1 MALRY
6 LDALWVGAGPE
17 GSGEVILAEGRF
29 TEGLA
34 SGVACAATI
43 EGGAQQGVSLS
54 ERWYL
59 VFTGPNQE
67 QRAVLNLERQG
78 FRPFLPRILKSV
90 RHARSIRMVVA
101 PLFPRYVFLPLD
113 LDRDR
118 WLSVRSTFGVSSLYM
133 SGSRPGPVP
142 CGVVE
147 AILDQVDVTGTAR
160 LDAGL
165 DVGDEVRVLSGP
177 FADLVGTLN
186 RLDDNGRVRVLLDI
200 MGKSTP
206 VTLPRSALMPA

>member
-1 MALRY
+1 M
-6 LDALWVGAGPE
+6 V
-17 GSGEVILAEGRF
+17 LAVHRF
-29 TEGLA
+29 TDGRTRGIP
-34 SGVACAATI
+34 SPATI
-43 EGGAQQGVSLS
+43 DGLQHGAAIG

-59 VFTGPNQE
+59 VFTAPQQE
-67 QRAVLNLERQG
+67 ARAVLNLERQG

-90 RHARSIRMVVA
+90 RHARSIRVVRA

-133 SGSRPGPVP
+133 AGARPGPVP
-142 CGVVE
+142 AGVVE
-147 AILDQVDVTGTAR
+147 AFMDLVDGTELTR

-165 DVGDEVRVLSGP
+165 DVGDAVRVLFGP
-177 FADLVGTLN
+177 FADLVGTLC

-200 MGKSTP
+200 MGKATP
-206 VTLPRSALMPA
+206 VSLPRAALMPA

>member
-1 MALRY
+1 MAVDRF
-6 LDALWVGAGPE
+6 
-17 GSGEVILAEGRF
+17 SNGRTCDF
-29 TEGLA
+29 A
-34 SGVACAATI
+34 SPAATD
-43 EGGAQQGVSLS
+43 GVRRGIAPG

-59 VFTGPNQE
+59 VLTGPQQE
-67 QRAVLNLERQG
+67 ARAVLNLERQG

-90 RHARSIRMVVA
+90 RHARTIRMVRA

-118 WLSVRSTFGVSSLYM
+118 WLNVRSTFGVSSLYM

-142 CGVVE
+142 CGIVE
-147 AILDQVDVTGTAR
+147 AIIEQADGTGSVR

-165 DVGDEVRVLSGP
+165 AVGDEVRVLRGP
-177 FADLVGTLN
+177 FTDILGTLD

-200 MGKSTP
+200 MGKATP

>member
-1 MALRY
+1 MAV
-6 LDALWVGAGPE
+6 D
-17 GSGEVILAEGRF
+17 RF
-29 TEGLA
+29 TDGRTRGIA
-34 SGVACAATI
+34 SPATI
-43 EGGAQQGVSLS
+43 DGFQHSAAIG

-59 VFTGPNQE
+59 VFTAPQQE
-67 QRAVLNLERQG
+67 ARAVLNLARQG

-90 RHARSIRMVVA
+90 RHARTISMVRA

-113 LDRDR
+113 LDLDR

-133 SGSRPGPVP
+133 SGSQPGPVP
-142 CGVVE
+142 RGVVE
-147 AILDQVDVTGTAR
+147 AIIEHADGAGSVR

-165 DVGDEVRVLSGP
+165 AVGDEVRLLSGP
-177 FADLVGTLN
+177 FTDILCTLD